1 MRCRH
6 NIFTHMILLVR
17 YLYLYL
23 DLFIFPAK
31 RAKGKEGVGFAASSF
46 NVPEVPGLMSGWTS
60 GSVLASVHYNQ
71 VMLTKS

>member
-6 NIFTHMILLVR
+6 NIFTHIILLLR
-17 YLYLYL
+17 YLHL
-23 DLFIFPAK
+23 DLYIFPAK

-46 NVPEVPGLMSGWTS
+46 NVPEVAGLMSGWTS